1 MWVTVLKYFEHGHS
15 DKTMLMLQTLIE
27 NEKLIRPAK
36 GNDVNNKKLFET
48 DCKICFCSFNND
60 SNQVIYCD

>member
-36 GNDVNNKKLFET
+36 GNDVNNKKLF
-48 DCKICFCSFNND
+48 
-60 SNQVIYCD
+60 